1 MRHRKVVSLYDE
13 DPSHAQI
20 LDYLESFE
28 GRNRQ
33 TNALMQMLVV
43 GYRVMAN
50 LESGPEAYYQAR
62 NPDVRKIK
70 RDPAPRKPLAPL
82 PRLERPIV
90 EPVSE
95 AESGNTSI
103 DAKIVIEEGEIISPV
118 PVKPMPVPIP
128 MAMPVEMEVPEA
140 EDYASLDIDDAL
152 DPLMKLQMLSGD

>member
-33 TNALMQMLVV
+33 TNALLQMLVV

-62 NPDVRKIK
+62 NPDVRKVK

-82 PRLERPIV
+82 PRLERP
-90 EPVSE
+90 VSE
-95 AESGNTSI
+95 SESGNGSI
-103 DAKIVIEEGEIISPV
+103 EGKIVIEEGEIISPL
-118 PVKPMPVPIP
+118 PVKPKPVPIP
-128 MAMPVEMEVPEA
+128 LAMPVEIEVPEA
-140 EDYASLDIDDAL
+140 EDYTSLDLDDVQ

>member
-33 TNALMQMLVV
+33 TNALLQMLVV

-70 RDPAPRKPLAPL
+70 RDPAPRKPMAPL
-82 PRLERPIV
+82 PRPHPPVV
-90 EPVSE
+90 ETFPEPESE
-95 AESGNTSI
+95 NSAI
-103 DAKIVIEEGEIISPV
+103 DGKIVIEEGEIISPV
-118 PVKPMPVPIP
+118 PVKPKPVPIL

-140 EDYASLDIDDAL
+140 DDYASLDLDNTL